1 MAHTDAKRLK
11 FTQAIFVGRG
21 RNWIL
26 GSLALFGSF
35 FSMSLPPPPI
45 LARQRQEE
53 IRAPDADKERWKKD
67 GWQLS
72 KCSPRL
78 LGPFFKNG
86 PPIS

>member
-35 FSMSLPPPPI
+35 FSMSLPPPHSGPPTSGGNTR
-45 LARQRQEE
+45 ARRRQRALEKGRVATIQMQPAAVGS
-53 IRAPDADKERWKKD
+53 I
-67 GWQLS
+67 
-72 KCSPRL
+72 
-78 LGPFFKNG
+78 F
-86 PPIS
+86 